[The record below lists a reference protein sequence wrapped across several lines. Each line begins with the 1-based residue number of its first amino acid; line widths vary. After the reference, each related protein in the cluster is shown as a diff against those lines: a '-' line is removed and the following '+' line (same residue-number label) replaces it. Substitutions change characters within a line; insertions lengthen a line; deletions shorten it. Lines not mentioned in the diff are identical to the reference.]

1 VSYPESAPARRPAA
15 VLSAATVLLVMAV
28 AALAYAVVDL
38 VVLGGTVDAFRSA
51 ARDTSASPAQIDDV
65 VTLLRA
71 SAVLSAV
78 VAALSA
84 PLLAGLALGLLAGRN
99 GVRVATWVV
108 SGLGLLAGCCSVAV
122 VVGERAA
129 PLQLGSGEQALA
141 ELLGLIGDAYPSWWI
156 PLNAGLSVAQGL
168 GYLVVASLLTLP
180 AANSWFGRHRA
191 PAPTAPPAPI
201 APPAFM
207 PAPHQPPSAPPAP
220 PYPPR

>member
-1 VSYPESAPARRPAA
+1 MSYPESAPARRPAA
-15 VLSAATVLLVMAV
+15 VLSAVTVLLVMAV

-51 ARDTSASPAQIDDV
+51 ARDTSASPEQIDDV

-78 VAALSA
+78 VAVLSA

-99 GVRVATWVV
+99 GVRVGTWVV

-129 PLQLGSGEQALA
+129 PLQLGADEHAFA

-156 PLNAGLSVAQGL
+156 PLNAGLSVAQAL
-168 GYLVVASLLTLP
+168 GYLVVATLLVLP
-180 AANSWFGRHRA
+180 AANRWFGRHRST
-191 PAPTAPPAPI
+191 APTAPPMFP
-201 APPAFM
+201 
-207 PAPHQPPSAPPAP
+207 PAPHQPPSAPHTP

>member
-1 VSYPESAPARRPAA
+1 MSYPESAPARRPAV
-15 VLSAATVLLVMAV
+15 VLMAAGVLLVMAV

-38 VVLGGTVDAFRSA
+38 LVLGGTVDAFRTA
-51 ARDTSASPAQIDDV
+51 ARDTSASPEQIDDV

-84 PLLAGLALGLLAGRN
+84 PVLAGLALGLLAGRN

-122 VVGERAA
+122 LIGERAA
-129 PLQLGSGEQALA
+129 PLQLGSGEQAVA

-168 GYLVVASLLTLP
+168 GYLVVATLLALP
-180 AANSWFGRHRA
+180 AANAWFGRHRST
-191 PAPTAPPAPI
+191 APTVPS
-201 APPAFM
+201 APPAF
-207 PAPHQPPSAPPAP
+207 PHAPHQPPPAP

>member
-1 VSYPESAPARRPAA
+1 MSYPESAPARRPAA
-15 VLSAATVLLVMAV
+15 VLSAVTVLLVMAV

-51 ARDTSASPAQIDDV
+51 ARDTSASPEQIDDV

-78 VAALSA
+78 VAVLSA
-84 PLLAGLALGLLAGRN
+84 PLLAGLALGLLTGRN

-129 PLQLGSGEQALA
+129 PLQLGADEHALA

-156 PLNAGLSVAQGL
+156 PLNAGLSVAQAL
-168 GYLVVASLLTLP
+168 GYLVVATLLVLP
-180 AANSWFGRHRA
+180 AANRWFGRHRST
-191 PAPTAPPAPI
+191 APTAPPMFP
-201 APPAFM
+201 
-207 PAPHQPPSAPPAP
+207 PAPHQPPSAPHTP

>member
-1 VSYPESAPARRPAA
+1 MSYPEPAPPRRPAV

-28 AALAYAVVDL
+28 GALAYTVVDL

-51 ARDTSASPAQIDDV
+51 ARDTSASPQEIDDV
-65 VTLLRA
+65 VNLLRA
-71 SAVLSAV
+71 SAVLSALL
-78 VAALSA
+78 AALSA
-84 PLLAGLALGLLAGRN
+84 PVLAGLALGLLTGRN

-129 PLQLGSGEQALA
+129 PLRLGSDERSLA

-168 GYLVVASLLTLP
+168 GYLVVATLLALP
-180 AANSWFGRHRA
+180 AANIWFGRHRSTVP
-191 PAPTAPPAPI
+191 PAPTP
-201 APPAFM
+201 FT
-207 PAPHQPPSAPPAP
+207 PAPHQPSSAPPTS
-220 PYPPR
+220 PYQPR

>member
-1 VSYPESAPARRPAA
+1 MSYPESAPARRPAV
-15 VLSAATVLLVMAV
+15 VLMAAGVLLVMAV

-38 VVLGGTVDAFRSA
+38 VVLGGTVDAFRTA
-51 ARDTSASPAQIDDV
+51 ARDTSASPEQIDDV

-84 PLLAGLALGLLAGRN
+84 PVLAGLALGLLAGRN
-99 GVRVATWVV
+99 GIRVATWVV

-122 VVGERAA
+122 LIGERAA
-129 PLQLGSGEQALA
+129 PLQLGSGEQAVA

-168 GYLVVASLLTLP
+168 GYLVVATLLALP
-180 AANSWFGRHRA
+180 AANAWFGRHRST
-191 PAPTAPPAPI
+191 APTVPS
-201 APPAFM
+201 APPAF
-207 PAPHQPPSAPPAP
+207 PHAPHQPPPAP

>member
-1 VSYPESAPARRPAA
+1 MSYPESAPARRPAA
-15 VLSAATVLLVMAV
+15 VVSAAAVLVVMAV

-51 ARDTSASPAQIDDV
+51 ARDTSASPEQIDDV

-78 VAALSA
+78 VAVLSA
-84 PLLAGLALGLLAGRN
+84 PVLAGLALGLLTGRN

-122 VVGERAA
+122 VVGERSA

-156 PLNAGLSVAQGL
+156 PLNAGLSVAQAL
-168 GYLVVASLLTLP
+168 GYLVVATLLALP
-180 AANSWFGRHRA
+180 AANSWFDRHRST
-191 PAPTAPPAPI
+191 APTAPPM
-201 APPAFM
+201 FT
-207 PAPHQPPSAPPAP
+207 PAPHQPPSAPHTP

>member
-1 VSYPESAPARRPAA
+1 MSYPESAPARRPAV
-15 VLSAATVLLVMAV
+15 VLMAAGALLVMAV

-38 VVLGGTVDAFRSA
+38 VVLGGTVDAFRTA
-51 ARDTSASPAQIDDV
+51 ARDTSANPEQIDDV

-84 PLLAGLALGLLAGRN
+84 PVLAGLALGLLAGRN
-99 GVRVATWVV
+99 GARVATWVV

-122 VVGERAA
+122 LIGERAA
-129 PLQLGSGEQALA
+129 PLQLGSGEQAVA

-168 GYLVVASLLTLP
+168 GYLVVATLLALP
-180 AANSWFGRHRA
+180 AANAWFGRHRST
-191 PAPTAPPAPI
+191 APTVPS
-201 APPAFM
+201 APPAF
-207 PAPHQPPSAPPAP
+207 PNAPHQPPPAP

>member
-1 VSYPESAPARRPAA
+1 MSYPESAPARRPAA
-15 VLSAATVLLVMAV
+15 VLSAAAVLLVMAV

-51 ARDTSASPAQIDDV
+51 ARDTAASPEQIDDV

-78 VAALSA
+78 VAVLST

-129 PLQLGSGEQALA
+129 PLQLGSGEQSLA
-141 ELLGLIGDAYPSWWI
+141 ELLGLLGDAYPSWWI

-168 GYLVVASLLTLP
+168 GYLVVATLLALP
-180 AANSWFGRHRA
+180 AANSWFGRHR
-191 PAPTAPPAPI
+191 PTAPTAPPMFP
-201 APPAFM
+201 
-207 PAPHQPPSAPPAP
+207 PAPHQPPSAPHTP

>member
-1 VSYPESAPARRPAA
+1 MSYPESAPARRPAA

-38 VVLGGTVDAFRSA
+38 VVLGGTVDAFRAA
-51 ARDTSASPAQIDDV
+51 ARDTSATPQEIDDV

-78 VAALSA
+78 VAVLSA
-84 PLLAGLALGLLAGRN
+84 PVLAGLALGLLSGRN

-129 PLQLGSGEQALA
+129 PLRLGSGEQALA

-168 GYLVVASLLTLP
+168 GYLVVAALLALP
-180 AANSWFGRHRA
+180 ATNSWFGRHRWA
-191 PAPTAPPAPI
+191 APTAPPA
-201 APPAFM
+201 FT
-207 PAPHQPPSAPPAP
+207 PAPHQPPSAPPAS

>member
-1 VSYPESAPARRPAA
+1 MSYPESAPARRPAA
-15 VLSAATVLLVMAV
+15 VLSAVTVLLVMAV

-51 ARDTSASPAQIDDV
+51 ARDTSASPEQIDDV

-78 VAALSA
+78 VAVLSA

-129 PLQLGSGEQALA
+129 PLQLGADEHALA

-156 PLNAGLSVAQGL
+156 PLNAGLSVAQAL
-168 GYLVVASLLTLP
+168 GYLVVATLLVLP
-180 AANSWFGRHRA
+180 AANRWFGRHRST
-191 PAPTAPPAPI
+191 APTAPPMFP
-201 APPAFM
+201 
-207 PAPHQPPSAPPAP
+207 PAPHQPPSAPHTP

>member
-1 VSYPESAPARRPAA
+1 MSYPESAPARRPAV
-15 VLSAATVLLVMAV
+15 VLMVAGVLLVMAV

-38 VVLGGTVDAFRSA
+38 VVLGGTVDAFRTA
-51 ARDTSASPAQIDDV
+51 ARATSASPEQIDDV

-84 PLLAGLALGLLAGRN
+84 PVLAGLALGLLAGRN

-122 VVGERAA
+122 LIGERAA
-129 PLQLGSGEQALA
+129 PLQLGSGEQAVA

-168 GYLVVASLLTLP
+168 GYLVVATLLALP
-180 AANSWFGRHRA
+180 AANAWFGRHRST
-191 PAPTAPPAPI
+191 APTVPS
-201 APPAFM
+201 APPAF
-207 PAPHQPPSAPPAP
+207 PHAPHQPPPAP

>member
-1 VSYPESAPARRPAA
+1 MSYPESAPARRPAA
-15 VLSAATVLLVMAV
+15 VLSAVTVLSVMAV

-51 ARDTSASPAQIDDV
+51 ARDTSASPEQIDDV

-78 VAALSA
+78 VAVLSA
-84 PLLAGLALGLLAGRN
+84 PLLAGLALGLLTGRN

-122 VVGERAA
+122 VVGERSA

-156 PLNAGLSVAQGL
+156 PLNAGLSVAQAL
-168 GYLVVASLLTLP
+168 GYLVVATLLALP
-180 AANSWFGRHRA
+180 AANSWFGRRRST
-191 PAPTAPPAPI
+191 APTAPPM
-201 APPAFM
+201 FT
-207 PAPHQPPSAPPAP
+207 PAPHQPPSAPHTP

>member
-1 VSYPESAPARRPAA
+1 MSYPESAPARRPAA

-51 ARDTSASPAQIDDV
+51 ARDTSASPEQIDDV

-108 SGLGLLAGCCSVAV
+108 SGLGLLGGCCSVAV

-129 PLQLGSGEQALA
+129 PLQLGSGEQAARRVAGPDRRRVPVVVDPAQRRAFRRPGPRLPCSSYA
-141 ELLGLIGDAYPSWWI
+141 AGAAGGERLVRPP
-156 PLNAGLSVAQGL
+156 PLDR
-168 GYLVVASLLTLP
+168 
-180 AANSWFGRHRA
+180 ANR
-191 PAPTAPPAPI
+191 TAH
-201 APPAFM
+201 AFP
-207 PAPHQPPSAPPAP
+207 PAPHQPPPAP

>member
-1 VSYPESAPARRPAA
+1 MSYPESAPARRPAA
-15 VLSAATVLLVMAV
+15 VVSAAAVLVVMAV
-28 AALAYAVVDL
+28 VALAYAVVDL

-51 ARDTSASPAQIDDV
+51 ARDTSASPEQIDDV

-78 VAALSA
+78 VAVLSA
-84 PLLAGLALGLLAGRN
+84 PVLAGLALGLLTGRN

-122 VVGERAA
+122 VVGERSA

-141 ELLGLIGDAYPSWWI
+141 ELLGLVGDAYPSWWI
-156 PLNAGLSVAQGL
+156 PLNAGLSVAQAL
-168 GYLVVASLLTLP
+168 GYLVVATLLALP

-191 PAPTAPPAPI
+191 PAPTAPPM
-201 APPAFM
+201 FT
-207 PAPHQPPSAPPAP
+207 PAPHQPPSAPHTP

>member
-1 VSYPESAPARRPAA
+1 MSYPESAPARRPAA
-15 VLSAATVLLVMAV
+15 VLSAVTVLSVMAV

-51 ARDTSASPAQIDDV
+51 ARDTSASPEQIDDV

-78 VAALSA
+78 VAVLSA
-84 PLLAGLALGLLAGRN
+84 PLLAGLALGLLTGRN

-122 VVGERAA
+122 VVGERSA

-156 PLNAGLSVAQGL
+156 PLNAGLSVAQAL
-168 GYLVVASLLTLP
+168 GYLVVATLLALP
-180 AANSWFGRHRA
+180 AANIWFGRHRSTV
-191 PAPTAPPAPI
+191 PTAPPM
-201 APPAFM
+201 FT
-207 PAPHQPPSAPPAP
+207 PAPHQPPSAPHTP

>member
-1 VSYPESAPARRPAA
+1 MSYPESAPARRPAA

-51 ARDTSASPAQIDDV
+51 ARDTSASPEQIDDV

-78 VAALSA
+78 VAVLSA

-108 SGLGLLAGCCSVAV
+108 SGLGVLAGCCSVAV

-141 ELLGLIGDAYPSWWI
+141 ELLGLIGDAHPSWWI
-156 PLNAGLSVAQGL
+156 PLNAGLSVAQAL
-168 GYLVVASLLTLP
+168 GYLVVATLLALP
-180 AANSWFGRHRA
+180 AANSWFGRHRST
-191 PAPTAPPAPI
+191 APTAPPM
-201 APPAFM
+201 FT
-207 PAPHQPPSAPPAP
+207 PAPHQPPSAPHAP

>member
-1 VSYPESAPARRPAA
+1 MSYPESAPARRPAA
-15 VLSAATVLLVMAV
+15 VLSAVTVLSVMAV

-51 ARDTSASPAQIDDV
+51 ARDTSASPEQIDDV

-78 VAALSA
+78 VAVLSA
-84 PLLAGLALGLLAGRN
+84 PLLAGLALGLLTGCN

-122 VVGERAA
+122 VVGERSA

-156 PLNAGLSVAQGL
+156 PLNAGLSVAQAL
-168 GYLVVASLLTLP
+168 GYLVVATLLALP
-180 AANSWFGRHRA
+180 AANSWFGRHRST
-191 PAPTAPPAPI
+191 APTAPPMFA
-201 APPAFM
+201 
-207 PAPHQPPSAPPAP
+207 PAPHQPPSAPHTP

>member
-1 VSYPESAPARRPAA
+1 MSYPESAPARRPAV
-15 VLSAATVLLVMAV
+15 VLMAAGVLLVMAV

-38 VVLGGTVDAFRSA
+38 VVLGGTVDAFRTA
-51 ARDTSASPAQIDDV
+51 ARDTSASPEQIDDV

-84 PLLAGLALGLLAGRN
+84 PVLAGLALGLLAGRN
-99 GVRVATWVV
+99 GARVATWVV

-122 VVGERAA
+122 LIGERAA
-129 PLQLGSGEQALA
+129 PLQLGTGEQAVA

-168 GYLVVASLLTLP
+168 GYLVVATLLALP
-180 AANSWFGRHRA
+180 AANAWFGRHRST
-191 PAPTAPPAPI
+191 APTVPS
-201 APPAFM
+201 APPAFQH
-207 PAPHQPPSAPPAP
+207 APHQPPPAP

>member
-1 VSYPESAPARRPAA
+1 VSYPESAPARRPAV
-15 VLSAATVLLVMAV
+15 VLMAAGVLLVMAV

-38 VVLGGTVDAFRSA
+38 VVLGGTVDAFRTA
-51 ARDTSASPAQIDDV
+51 ARDTSASPEQIDDV

-84 PLLAGLALGLLAGRN
+84 PVLAGLALGLLAGRN

-122 VVGERAA
+122 LIGERAA
-129 PLQLGSGEQALA
+129 PLQLGTGEQAVA

-168 GYLVVASLLTLP
+168 GYLVVATLLALP
-180 AANSWFGRHRA
+180 AANAWFGRHRST
-191 PAPTAPPAPI
+191 APTVPS
-201 APPAFM
+201 APPAF
-207 PAPHQPPSAPPAP
+207 PHTPHQPPPAP

>member
-1 VSYPESAPARRPAA
+1 MSYPESAPARRPAV
-15 VLSAATVLLVMAV
+15 VLMAAGVLLVMAV

-38 VVLGGTVDAFRSA
+38 VVLGGTVDAFRTA
-51 ARDTSASPAQIDDV
+51 ARDTSASPEQIDDV

-84 PLLAGLALGLLAGRN
+84 PVLAGLALGLLAGRN
-99 GVRVATWVV
+99 GARVATWVV
-108 SGLGLLAGCCSVAV
+108 SGIGLLAGCCSVAV
-122 VVGERAA
+122 LIGERAA
-129 PLQLGSGEQALA
+129 PLQLGSGEQAVA

-168 GYLVVASLLTLP
+168 GYLVVATLLALP
-180 AANSWFGRHRA
+180 AANAWFGRHRST
-191 PAPTAPPAPI
+191 APTVPS
-201 APPAFM
+201 APPAF
-207 PAPHQPPSAPPAP
+207 PHAPHQPPPAP